1 MRTTLT
7 LDPDVAARLR
17 QRRDRDGRSFKDVVN
32 DLLRRGLD
40 AEAGSAAAPASEPH
54 TAPKD
59 LGRMLLANVD
69 DVSEALAVA
78 EGEWTR

>member
-17 QRRDRDGRSFKDVVN
+17 QRREAEGRPFKDVVN
-32 DLLRRGLD
+32 DVLRRGLD
-40 AEAGSAAAPASEPH
+40 VPATDGPGVTGERH
-54 TAPKD
+54 TDPRD
-59 LGRMLLANVD
+59 LGRMLLADVD

-78 EGEWTR
+78 EGEWSG